1 VRPSGWRPTAA
12 VLRVTVLPAAI
23 ALVAV
28 LGHRPDLLAVAA
40 PLALA
45 LLPLLLRRPA
55 GVPELRLEFDEE
67 TVGEGAP
74 VAGRLVLS
82 GAAGAETL
90 AAAVATPDWVRPAG
104 DRRVTAAIPVEP
116 DGTAVL
122 DLDLRARRWGRSEVG
137 PAVVTLSAA
146 GGLLRWGPAA
156 VPARRLAVL
165 PLTEKYRGAE
175 LMPRARGNVGVHASR
190 RLGDGMELTG
200 IRPFAPGDRMRRI
213 NWRISLRTGELHV
226 NATTTERDA
235 DVVLLLDARYDAGR
249 SGGIDGSA
257 SGVDVAV
264 RATAALAAFYLGT
277 GDRVGLVTYAGGI
290 RQLPATAGRA
300 QLHRLLQSLL
310 DVSGP
315 RQARSEP
322 PLPEPVGVDPRAL
335 VLVVSPL
342 VGRRVFDRAAALAR
356 TGHSVI
362 AVDTLPDRLGDDAAD
377 AWTGPVLRLWRLER
391 ATRITQLRDLG
402 VPVVPWRGSGSLDAV
417 LVDLARATRSGRP
430 R

>member
-1 VRPSGWRPTAA
+1 
-12 VLRVTVLPAAI
+12 
-23 ALVAV
+23 
-28 LGHRPDLLAVAA
+28 
-40 PLALA
+40 
-45 LLPLLLRRPA
+45 
-55 GVPELRLEFDEE
+55 
-67 TVGEGAP
+67 
-74 VAGRLVLS
+74 
-82 GAAGAETL
+82 
-90 AAAVATPDWVRPAG
+90 VRPASG
-104 DRRVTAAIPVEP
+104 RRVAAAIPVEA

-122 DLDLRARRWGRSEVG
+122 DLGLRAERWGRSEVG

-146 GGLLRWGPAA
+146 GGLLRWGPVP

-165 PLTEKYRGAE
+165 PLAERYRGAE

-277 GDRVGLVTYAGGI
+277 GDRVGLVTYTGGT
-290 RQLPATAGRA
+290 RQLPAKAGRN
-300 QLHRLLQSLL
+300 QLHRLLQGLL

-315 RQARSEP
+315 RQAGSEP
-322 PLPEPVGVDPRAL
+322 ALPEPVGVDPRAL
-335 VLVVSPL
+335 VIVVSPL
-342 VGRRVFDRAAALAR
+342 VGRLVFDRAAALAR
-356 TGHSVI
+356 AGHSVI
-362 AVDTLPDRLGDDAAD
+362 AVDTLPDELGSEEPD
-377 AWTGPVLRLWRLER
+377 AWSAPVLRMWRLER

-402 VPVVPWRGSGSLDAV
+402 VPVVPWRGSGSLDGV
-417 LVDLARATRSGRP
+417 LVDLARAAQSGRP

>member
-1 VRPSGWRPTAA
+1 VTPSGWRPTAA

-45 LLPLLLRRPA
+45 LLPLLRRPTGEPA
-55 GVPELRLEFDEE
+55 VRLEFDEE
-67 TVGEGAP
+67 TVAEGARVP
-74 VAGRLVLS
+74 GRLVLT

-90 AAAVATPDWVRPAG
+90 AAAVATPDWVRPDG
-104 DRRVTAAIPVEP
+104 RVAAAIPVEP

-122 DLDLRARRWGRSEVG
+122 DLGLRAQRWGRSEVG
-137 PAVVTLSAA
+137 PAVVTLSGA
-146 GGLLRWGPAA
+146 GGLLRCGPLT
-156 VPARRLAVL
+156 VPPRRLAVL

-235 DVVLLLDARYDAGR
+235 DVMLLLDARYDAGR

-315 RQARSEP
+315 RQAKSEP

-342 VGRRVFDRAAALAR
+342 VGRRVFDQAAALAR
-356 TGHSVI
+356 AGHSVI
-362 AVDTLPDRLGDDAAD
+362 AVDTLPDRLGTEEVD
-377 AWTGPVLRLWRLER
+377 AWSGPALRLWRLER

-402 VPVVPWRGSGSLDAV
+402 VPVVPWRGSGSLDGV
-417 LVDLARATRSGRP
+417 LVDLARAAQSGRP

>member
-1 VRPSGWRPTAA
+1 MTTAGWRPTAA

-23 ALVAV
+23 GLVAV

-45 LLPLLLRRPA
+45 LLSLLRRPS
-55 GVPELRLEFDEE
+55 GTPEVRLELGEE
-67 TVGEGAP
+67 TVAEGAP
-74 VAGRLVLS
+74 VPARLVLT
-82 GAAGAETL
+82 GAEGAETL
-90 AAAVATPDWVRPAG
+90 AAAVATPDWVRPDDG
-104 DRRVTAAIPVEP
+104 RRVAAAIPVEP

-122 DLDLRARRWGRSEVG
+122 DLHLRARRWGRSEVG

-146 GGLLRWGPAA
+146 GGLLRWGP
-156 VPARRLAVL
+156 VPAPSRRLAVL
-165 PLTEKYRGAE
+165 PLTERYRGAE
-175 LMPRARGNVGVHASR
+175 RMPRARGNVGVHASR

-200 IRPFAPGDRMRRI
+200 IRPFAAGDRIRRI

-277 GDRVGLVTYAGGI
+277 GDRVGLVTYAAGT
-290 RQLPATAGRA
+290 RQLPASAGRA
-300 QLHRLLQSLL
+300 QLHRLLQALL
-310 DVSGP
+310 DVAGSRPSGP
-315 RQARSEP
+315 EP
-322 PLPEPVGVDPRAL
+322 PLPEPIGVDARAL

-342 VGRRVFDRAAALAR
+342 VGRLVFDRAAALAR
-356 TGHSVI
+356 AGHSVI
-362 AVDTLPDRLGDDAAD
+362 AVDTLPDRLDTEEPD
-377 AWTGPVLRLWRLER
+377 AWSASVLRLWRLER
-391 ATRITQLRDLG
+391 ATRVTQLRDLG
-402 VPVVPWRGSGSLDAV
+402 VPVVRWHGSGSLDGV
-417 LVDLARATRSGRP
+417 LVDLARAAQSGRP